1 MIDLIIKAFVK
12 NSEAVEDKKVRASY
26 GVLAGTLGIMCNFLL
41 FLVKLSVGFLI
52 NSVAVISDAF
62 NNMSDMGS
70 SVVTI
75 IGVKLS
81 GKRPDKEHP
90 FGHGRMEYVASLVV
104 SFIIMIVGFEL
115 LKSSAVKIL
124 SPEKVVASPV
134 TIGILLLSV
143 LVKVWMWR
151 YNIVIGRRIGSE
163 ILKATAKDCLNDV
176 VSTSVVILSTVLGNF
191 VSLPLDGIMGVLVSA
206 MIMYAG
212 FGIAKDMVGILLGT
226 PPSRELVQ
234 SIYHMVMSGENIIGV
249 HDLIVHDYGPGRTI
263 ASVHAEVPDNVDIIK
278 VHEIIDHIEK
288 TANAELG
295 ITLVIH
301 MDPLSMNCE
310 KTNIAKELVKKTVED
325 VAPMCSFHDFRMVD
339 GERNINLI
347 FDIEVPVE
355 YDEKQVKKVINEVKE
370 RISSENP
377 MYNCVINVDI
387 KQVFAE

>member
-1 MIDLIIKAFVK
+1 
-12 NSEAVEDKKVRASY
+12 
-26 GVLAGTLGIMCNFLL
+26 
-41 FLVKLSVGFLI
+41 
-52 NSVAVISDAF
+52 
-62 NNMSDMGS
+62 MSDMGS

-115 LKSSAVKIL
+115 LKSSVVKIL
-124 SPEKVVASPV
+124 SPEEVVFSPITV
-134 TIGILLLSV
+134 GILILSV

-151 YNIVIGRRIGSE
+151 YNIVIGNKIGSE
-163 ILKATAKDCLNDV
+163 ILKATARDCLNDV
-176 VSTSVVILSTVLGNF
+176 ISTSAVIVSMVLGNF
-191 VSLPLDGIMGVLVSA
+191 TALPLDGIMGTAVSA

-212 FGIAKDMVGILLGT
+212 FGIAKDMIGILLGT
-226 PPSRELVQ
+226 PPSKELVQ
-234 SIYHMVMSGENIIGV
+234 SIYDMVMSGENIIGV
-249 HDLIVHDYGPGRTI
+249 HDLIVHDYGPGRII
-263 ASVHAEVPDNVDIIK
+263 ASVHAEVPDNADIIK

-288 TANAELG
+288 NANTELG

-310 KTNIAKELVKKTVED
+310 KTNSARELVEKTVKEISP
-325 VAPMCSFHDFRMVD
+325 VCGFHDFRMVD
-339 GERNINLI
+339 GEKNVNLI

-355 YDEKQVKKVINEVKE
+355 YDEKQVRKIIKE
-370 RISSENP
+370 IKDRVSAENA

-387 KQVFAE
+387 KQVFS

>member
-12 NSEAVEDKKVRASY
+12 NSEAVNDKRVREDY
-26 GVLAGTLGIMCNFLL
+26 GVLAGVLGIMCNFLL
-41 FLVKLSVGFLI
+41 FLVKLSVGLFI
-52 NSVAVISDAF
+52 NSVAVVSDAF

-70 SVVTI
+70 SLVTI

-81 GKRPDKEHP
+81 NKRPDREHP

-115 LKSSAVKIL
+115 LKSSAAKIL
-124 SPEKVVASPV
+124 SPERVVLNPV
-134 TIGILLLSV
+134 TVGILALSV

-151 YNIVIGRRIGSE
+151 YNTVIGSRIGSE
-163 ILKATAKDCLNDV
+163 LLKAAARDCLNDV
-176 VSTSVVILSTVLGNF
+176 VSTSAVILSTVLGGF
-191 VSLPLDGIMGVLVSA
+191 VALPLDGIMGTAVSA

-212 FGIAKDMVGILLGT
+212 FGIAKDMVGVLLGT

-234 SIYHMVMSGENIIGV
+234 GIYDMVMSGEDIIGV

-263 ASVHAEVPDNVDIIK
+263 ASVHAEVPDNADIIR

-288 TANAELG
+288 TANTELG

-310 KTNIAKELVKKTVED
+310 KTNAAKELVKRTVEA
-325 VAPMCSFHDFRMVD
+325 VAPQCGFHDFRMVD
-339 GERNINLI
+339 GEKNINLI

-355 YDEKQVKKVINEVKE
+355 LDEKQVRSVINDVKD
-370 RISSENP
+370 RISAENP

-387 KQVFAE
+387 GQVFSE